1 MDKKDLVILKHATSK
16 TDSAET
22 EIQQL
27 SEKSKSQQARLKQL
41 REELDTIN
49 KQTSHSSKPVLTAI
63 RHKKGNPVS
72 VFRAPLSYEELYA
85 QASDSL
91 RANGLDP
98 DDIGYQDLVSEEEL
112 EEIVAQL
119 NSALPRE
126 ETWSKEDFI
135 VTFVAAFVGC
145 CADLLLSNRD
155 NPLTGTKSSFSEKL
169 NNLHEKVF
177 KHKPGAPIDYQGPH
191 FGGGF
196 HRELSKGH
204 DLARFVEGIR
214 SFRNGTFEAVR
225 YENGVRIVVQATS
238 NQFGTPFGQL
248 TTIQAIIEYA
258 HHMFADLF
266 STYSLPFPGYSFL
279 TESSHR
285 NLRKLSATMYQNGFN
300 CKNVITQSL
309 TTIIIEVIIRL
320 YYSIQA
326 VRSMKNEFELKEDYS
341 NFDAFKEFISPH
353 NTDKLNEML
362 LVAHSI
368 VTGFSTGKIAIK
380 CLATKNIK
388 SVSEINITEI
398 MATVRYGIS
407 VMKATI
413 KRNNSFSKL
422 IYHSDEIAKQWNELE
437 KEYEL
442 EEAIVVSNLE
452 ASVTDT

>member
-1 MDKKDLVILKHATSK
+1 MDKKDIVILKHAASE
-16 TDSAET
+16 TDTAET

-27 SEKSKSQQARLKQL
+27 SEKSKSQQVRLQQL
-41 REELDTIN
+41 RDELGKIN
-49 KQTSHSSKPVLTAI
+49 QKTGQSTKTVQSTTSRKRENHV
-63 RHKKGNPVS
+63 N
-72 VFRAPLSYEELYA
+72 VFRAPLTYEELYA
-85 QASDSL
+85 QASASL
-91 RANGLDP
+91 RAKGLDP
-98 DDIGYQDLVSEEEL
+98 DDIGYQDLVSEDEL
-112 EEIVAQL
+112 EKIVTEL

-126 ETWSKEDFI
+126 ETWSKADFI

-155 NPLTGTKSSFSEKL
+155 NPLTGTKSAFSEKL

-177 KHKPGAPIDYQGPH
+177 KHKTGAPIDYQGPH

-204 DLARFVEGIR
+204 DLARFVEGIK
-214 SFRNGTFEAVR
+214 SFKNGTFEAIR
-225 YENGVRIVVQATS
+225 YENGVRMVVQATS

-279 TESSHR
+279 TESSSR
-285 NLRKLSATMYQNGFN
+285 NLRKFAATMYQNGFN

-326 VRSMKNEFELKEDYS
+326 VRGMKEEIELEEDYS

-353 NTDKLNEML
+353 KTDKLNEML

-368 VTGFSTGKIAIK
+368 VTGFNTGKIVIK

-388 SVSEINITEI
+388 SVSELNITEI

-407 VMKATI
+407 VMKATL

-422 IYHSDEIAKQWNELE
+422 IYHSDEITKQWNEIE

-442 EEAIVVSNLE
+442 EESLVVRTYE
-452 ASVTDT
+452 EVVEI